1 MRDFSDTTTIYT
13 KSLKTVRLKIHQ
25 DYIASSDEALPEAG
39 SPDDVHEILKAIFH
53 QLDDDQEHLIL
64 LILNVSHEVTGYK
77 VISSGTQT
85 ANPTDSKIIF
95 RNALML
101 GASRIILAHNQP
113 SGNLTAS
120 SADILFTE
128 KMVEASKLLD
138 IPILDHIILTHT
150 GYLSFREQKLCEF
163 EPLVGT

>member
-1 MRDFSDTTTIYT
+1 MRDFSGTTTIYT
-13 KSLKTVRLKIHQ
+13 KLLKTVRLKVHK
-25 DYIASSDEALPEAG
+25 DYIASSDEALPKIG

-64 LILNVSHEVTGYK
+64 LVLNVSHDVTGYK

-101 GASRIILAHNQP
+101 GASCIILAHNHP
-113 SGNLTAS
+113 SGNLAAS
-120 SADILFTE
+120 TADIYFTE
-128 KMVEASKLLD
+128 KMIEASKVLD
-138 IPILDHIILTHT
+138 IPILDHIIITHT
-150 GYLSFREQKLCEF
+150 GYLSFRKQKLCEF
-163 EPLVGT
+163 EVLDEQ